1 MKRRVLLVFSVLSI
15 LTGIFI
21 LVKVAASTLA
31 PKGKGGLQVTSNVK
45 ANVFLDNKAI
55 GETPVCLCEANQT
68 IPQGKKDLKIVPD
81 DKTLTP
87 FSVKV
92 DINPGV
98 LTAVERTFLPGA
110 LASSYV
116 LTLEKNKS
124 QTPEVFIASIPNEAL
139 ITIDGDSKGVTPYTD
154 TTLPP
159 SEHEVEITKPGFSKK
174 TIRVR
179 TVKSYRLVLNVTL
192 GTDSGIDETDT
203 ITPTPKAV
211 LTPTPTVLP
220 QNSVTIKDTPTGFL
234 RVRVNPSVNAEEI
247 GRVNP
252 GESYEYADENASWYQ
267 IKLKNGELGWIS
279 KTYATKSSQ

>member
-1 MKRRVLLVFSVLSI
+1 M
-15 LTGIFI
+15 
-21 LVKVAASTLA
+21 VKVAASTLA